1 MTGVAIDGAEGAAN
15 NKQGNL
21 WQGKWNSTRIVA
33 IAVLVATTCLVSLK
47 VC

>member
-1 MTGVAIDGAEGAAN
+1 MTGVAIDEVEEAAN

-33 IAVLVATTCLVSLK
+33 IAVLVATTCLMSLK